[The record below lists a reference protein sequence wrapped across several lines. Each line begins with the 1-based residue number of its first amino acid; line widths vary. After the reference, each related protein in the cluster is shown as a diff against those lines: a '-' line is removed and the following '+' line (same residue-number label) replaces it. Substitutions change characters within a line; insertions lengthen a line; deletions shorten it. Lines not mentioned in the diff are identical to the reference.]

1 MEERVPSYLCE
12 YQKIKHPNKHQ
23 QIVNVKDIVIV
34 QEDKM
39 PRFAWKVGIV
49 EQIVKGTDD
58 NIRRAVVRI
67 PRTKSLIK
75 RPVNRL
81 YLIERVQNKPKATI
95 ESDIVNNNK
104 ENSKPKREAA
114 IIADLKRKYLEG

>member
-58 NIRRAVVRI
+58 NIRWAVVRI

-104 ENSKPKREAA
+104 ENSKPKQEAA

>member
-49 EQIVKGTDD
+49 EQVVKGTDD
-58 NIRRAVVRI
+58 NILRAVVRI

-104 ENSKPKREAA
+104 ENSKPKQEAA